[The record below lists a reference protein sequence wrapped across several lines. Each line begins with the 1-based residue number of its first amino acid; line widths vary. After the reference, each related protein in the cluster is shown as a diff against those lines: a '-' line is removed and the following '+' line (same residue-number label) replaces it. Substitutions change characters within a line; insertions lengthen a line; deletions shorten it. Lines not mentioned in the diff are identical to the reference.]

1 MVAWAS
7 GGVNPW
13 IEANRSAAD
22 ILVGMDEAIET
33 FETRY
38 RTLAVT
44 TCEWRAFE
52 LADPEVLADRVFV
65 SLRSRRGAPALRSFY
80 RCVEDVVAKAYVDAS
95 AQNSMFAGMMRGQ
108 FGSFLS
114 RHVKTDEELARDA
127 LASLRARE
135 VVVLRQ
141 AVWDGL
147 TPEEMAQVNG
157 GAPEAQVARLE
168 SALQHYALKLPPP
181 LGTDPR
187 ATLES
192 IHPGTH
198 RR

>member
-1 MVAWAS
+1 M
-7 GGVNPW
+7 
-13 IEANRSAAD
+13 
-22 ILVGMDEAIET
+22 LVGMDEAMEA

-52 LADPEVLADRVFV
+52 LADPEVLADRVFAA
-65 SLRSRRGAPALRSFY
+65 LRSRGRAATLRSFY
-80 RCVEDVVAKAYVDAS
+80 RCVEDVIAKAYVDAS
-95 AQNSMFAGMMRGQ
+95 AQNSMFAGLMRGQ
-108 FGSFLS
+108 FGSFMN
-114 RHVKTDEELARDA
+114 RRVKTDEEVAREV

-141 AVWDGL
+141 AIWDSL
-147 TPEEMAQVNG
+147 TPEEMAEVNG
-157 GAPEAQVARLE
+157 GAPEAQVARLD
-168 SALQHYALKLPPP
+168 SALQHYGLKLPPH